1 MQRRALSTP
10 KRTIRSFSRAAR
22 ARAMSD
28 APPRRRLA
36 VVQSLQS
43 LNLRYDADVAALS
56 PHLRERFITLTR
68 DAGSDTFLSTAKSG
82 RHGWLRTRA
91 HRVLRFF
98 VSDFDAN
105 GLLDMYP
112 LHVASSEQWRAL
124 LGDQRAMRLLDVGA
138 GYGGVTRTLLPF
150 AERVVAT
157 ELSAPMAR
165 SLRRMAVE
173 CHQIDV
179 TEQDVPGAPFDLV
192 SCLNVLD
199 RTARPRRM
207 LRRLVEL
214 LEPGGRLIVALV
226 LPYRPFYYL
235 GADTPEPL
243 ERLACDAPTWEAA
256 VNQLVERELGP
267 LGLDLLTLARVPYLS
282 FGDSARS

>member
-1 MQRRALSTP
+1 
-10 KRTIRSFSRAAR
+10 
-22 ARAMSD
+22 MSD

-36 VVQSLQS
+36 VVQGLPR
-43 LNLRYDADVAALS
+43 LNLRYGADVAALS
-56 PHLRERFITLTR
+56 PHLRERFITLTC
-68 DAGSDTFLSTAKSG
+68 DAGTEAFLGAAKSG
-82 RHGWLRTRA
+82 RHSWLRTRA

-124 LGDQRAMRLLDVGA
+124 LGEQPAQRLLDVGA

-165 SLRRMAVE
+165 SLRRMGVE
-173 CHQIDV
+173 CHRIDI
-179 TEQDVPGAPFDLV
+179 TEQPVPGAPFDLV

-214 LEPGGRLIVALV
+214 LEPAGRLIIALA
-226 LPYRPFYYL
+226 LPYRPFYYV
-235 GADTPEPL
+235 GAGTPEPL
-243 ERLACDAPTWEAA
+243 ERLACAEPAWEVA
-256 VNQLVERELGP
+256 VSSLVEHELEP
-267 LGLDLLTLARVPYLS
+267 LGLRVLRLARAPYLS
-282 FGDSARS
+282 FGDAARSLYELDDALLILEKL

>member
-1 MQRRALSTP
+1 MP
-10 KRTIRSFSRAAR
+10 
-22 ARAMSD
+22 AMSPAD
-28 APPRRRLA
+28 DPSAVLRLM
-36 VVQSLQS
+36 
-43 LNLRYDADVAALS
+43 LRYDADVAALS
-56 PHLRERFITLTR
+56 PRLRACFIELEP
-68 DAGSDTFLSTAKSG
+68 DAATDAFLAAAARG
-82 RHGWLRTRA
+82 RHSWLRTRL
-91 HRVLRFF
+91 HRMLRFF

-105 GLLDMYP
+105 GMLDMYP

-124 LGDQRAMRLLDVGA
+124 LGEQRAKRLLDVGA

-150 AERVVAT
+150 AEHTVAT

-165 SLRRMAVE
+165 SVQRMGVP
-173 CHQIDV
+173 CHRVDI

-214 LEPGGRLIVALV
+214 LEPGGRLLLALV

-235 GADTPEPL
+235 GSDTPEPL
-243 ERLACDAPTWEAA
+243 ERLACAAPTWELA
-256 VNQLVERELGP
+256 VSQLVEHELEP
-267 LGLDLLTLARVPYLS
+267 LGLRVLTLARAPYLS
-282 FGDSARS
+282 FGDTARSLYQLDDALLVLEKS

>member
-1 MQRRALSTP
+1 VSP
-10 KRTIRSFSRAAR
+10 AAQQS
-22 ARAMSD
+22 AIL
-28 APPRRRLA
+28 RL
-36 VVQSLQS
+36 L
-43 LNLRYDADVAALS
+43 LRYDADVAALS
-56 PHLRERFITLTR
+56 PRLRAHFVELDC
-68 DAGSDTFLSTAKSG
+68 DADTDAFLAAAASG
-82 RHGWLRTRA
+82 RHSWLRTRA

-124 LGDQRAMRLLDVGA
+124 LGSDLNAKRLLDVGA

-150 AERVVAT
+150 AEQVVAT

-165 SLRRMAVE
+165 SLRRMGVE
-173 CHQIDV
+173 CHQIDISA
-179 TEQDVPGAPFDLV
+179 EDVPGAPFDLV

-214 LEPGGRLIVALV
+214 LEPGGRLIIALA
-226 LPYRPFYYL
+226 LPYRPFYYV

-243 ERLACDAPTWEAA
+243 ERLACAEPAWDAA
-256 VNQLVERELGP
+256 VNSLVERELEP
-267 LGLDLLTLARVPYLS
+267 LGLRVVRLARAPYLS
-282 FGDSARS
+282 FGDTARNLYELDDALVILEKL